1 MPEIMQQQYASLM
14 KDSNSLDCLKYSSPQ
29 MERRYIMAI
38 IITNGSYFI
47 RYTDTG
53 ATKKTSDINLAYQF
67 SSVYEAICGMRKA
80 KGKTE
85 GFYVYDTL
93 TQHILWRWM
102 TEEEKEEAKRNKVAL
117 SMVKRDKNGKIK
129 RKSYSDDVRKLIY
142 IKAGGRCE
150 LCGRKILLDDMTLD
164 HVNPLSMGG
173 DDDVENLSCTCYPC
187 NLFKGNI
194 LPTNFYERI
203 TDIFMYQIERKNG
216 HKSRWRIVHRLLGK
230 LV

>member
-1 MPEIMQQQYASLM
+1 
-14 KDSNSLDCLKYSSPQ
+14 
-29 MERRYIMAI
+29 MAI
-38 IITNGSYFI
+38 VITNGNYYI
-47 RYTDTG
+47 WYTSTG
-53 ATKKTSDINLAYQF
+53 ATKKTSEINLAYQF
-67 SSVYEAICGMRKA
+67 SSVYEAISGMRKA
-80 KGKTE
+80 QGKTE

-93 TQHILWRWM
+93 TQRILWRWM

-194 LPTNFYERI
+194 LPTDFYERI
-203 TDIFMYQIERKNG
+203 TDIFMYQMEKKQRNSFKWKIA
-216 HKSRWRIVHRLLGK
+216 HRLLNSI
-230 LV
+230 V

>member
-1 MPEIMQQQYASLM
+1 
-14 KDSNSLDCLKYSSPQ
+14 
-29 MERRYIMAI
+29 
-38 IITNGSYFI
+38 
-47 RYTDTG
+47 
-53 ATKKTSDINLAYQF
+53 
-67 SSVYEAICGMRKA
+67 MRKA

-93 TQHILWRWM
+93 TQRILWRWM

-203 TDIFMYQIERKNG
+203 TDIFMYQMERQNSHNLKW
-216 HKSRWRIVHRLLGK
+216 KIVHKLLSSFTQSK
-230 LV
+230 

>member
-1 MPEIMQQQYASLM
+1 
-14 KDSNSLDCLKYSSPQ
+14 
-29 MERRYIMAI
+29 MANI
-38 IITNGSYFI
+38 I
-47 RYTDTG
+47 
-53 ATKKTSDINLAYQF
+53 SDETIEYVGILAKLEL
-67 SSVYEAICGMRKA
+67 SA
-80 KGKTE
+80 
-85 GFYVYDTL
+85 
-93 TQHILWRWM
+93 
-102 TEEEKEEAKRNKVAL
+102 EEKEEAKRNKVAL

-194 LPTNFYERI
+194 LPSDFYERI
-203 TDIFMYQIERKNG
+203 TDIFMYQMERQNSHNLKW
-216 HKSRWRIVHRLLGK
+216 KIVHKLLSSFTQSK
-230 LV
+230 